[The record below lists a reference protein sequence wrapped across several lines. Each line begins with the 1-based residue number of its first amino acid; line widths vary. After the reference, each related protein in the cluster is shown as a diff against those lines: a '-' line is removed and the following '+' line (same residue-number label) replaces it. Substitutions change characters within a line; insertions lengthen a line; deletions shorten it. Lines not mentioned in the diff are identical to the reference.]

1 VKAPSCPLTTLATQ
15 TATQHRLS
23 LTDLTTLWRKA
34 RLTMI
39 GMEKRVAMMRR
50 SIVQAMIQKTSKLA
64 AREGVVAVLAE
75 ALTTCTR
82 SSAKAQTKLHLPW
95 R

>member
-1 VKAPSCPLTTLATQ
+1 MTLG
-15 TATQHRLS
+15 
-23 LTDLTTLWRKA
+23 RKA

-50 SIVQAMIQKTSKLA
+50 SIVQALIQKTSKLA

-75 ALTTCTR
+75 A
-82 SSAKAQTKLHLPW
+82 
-95 R
+95 